1 LPVTRFIPA
10 IAWFIASL
18 VLLCLPGSNI
28 PKYPWLAAIHADK
41 LIHITLFFIACYLFA
56 WPLKK
61 SAVKNQARKRWFVV
75 ITLSGIGYGII
86 MEFVQERWIPNRSF
100 EVGDIVA
107 DSTGCLLAYLYALKK
122 NLQKGV

>member
-1 LPVTRFIPA
+1 MSVTRFIPA

-18 VLLCLPGSNI
+18 VLLCLPGSTI
-28 PKYPWLAAIHADK
+28 PKYPWLAVIHADK
-41 LIHITLFFIACYLFA
+41 WIHIILFFIACYLFA

-61 SAVKNQARKRWFVV
+61 SAVKNQVRKRWLVV
-75 ITLSGIGYGII
+75 ITLIGIAYGII

-107 DSTGCLLAYLYALKK
+107 DSTGCLLAYLYALRKF
-122 NLQKGV
+122 LQKGL